1 MNCAGPVLWDCAR
14 QPSMNSENVGK
25 GVPLMTLRKPLA
37 SLLLLALI
45 SPAFIA
51 RPLPA
56 QDPARNPVQNSAQHA
71 VPPAV
76 FGYRNFTAEA
86 KIEKQFLA
94 VPSAKLAGQELKIL
108 TGEPHLAAT
117 PEDRKTA
124 EYVARKFRAAGLET
138 EIVPYRV
145 LLNQPKLVRVEAY
158 DASGKLLMSGPT
170 REHVAGDPY
179 QDDPRVVMPFNGS
192 SGSGDVTAEVVY
204 ANYGRLE
211 DFDQL
216 AARHIDLHGKIVL
229 ARYGANFRGVKVY
242 IAEERGAAG
251 VLLYSDPQDDGYAK
265 GDAYPLGPWRPETG
279 VQRGAVQYLFKFPGD
294 PETPGVASTLD
305 LPDSARGT
313 PYGNQPRISSI
324 PISSHDAA
332 PILQA
337 LQGSVAPPG
346 WQGALGFRYRLG
358 VTGGP
363 GSVKVHLVSE
373 QDYQRRIIWDVIGK
387 IKGTQFPAEW
397 VVAGNH
403 RDAWVYG
410 AVDPGSGTAAMLEAV
425 HGVGRLLRQGW
436 RPKRTIV
443 FASWDA
449 EEEGLIGSTEW
460 VEQNA
465 PALTRAVAY
474 FNTDIAVSG
483 PDFTA
488 TAVPSLKQFLS
499 ELTRAV
505 PSPLG
510 GTVYQQWRVSHPA
523 QNQPPAQS
531 GSLDQDNRR
540 ATNAP
545 FEAGEE
551 VRVSDLGSGSD
562 FTAFFQHAGVPST
575 DIGSEGP
582 YGVYHS
588 AFDNFAWYTQNADP
602 NFVYLQE
609 MARVFGLEALRMA
622 DADVLPYD
630 YVAYAHA
637 IRSYIDAA
645 RQKAEIPSDR
655 SSSLGRKASGQG
667 LNSLNFA
674 PVQAAATRFSAA
686 AERAHSL
693 EISASG
699 DLARLNLALRQT
711 ETALLSEQGL
721 PHRPWYRHTIYAPG
735 EYTGYAAVVIPGVN
749 EALDAHDFNRAAQQL
764 TVLAQALDR
773 AAQAL
778 NSVQ

>member
-1 MNCAGPVLWDCAR
+1 
-14 QPSMNSENVGK
+14 
-25 GVPLMTLRKPLA
+25 MTLRQPLA
-37 SLLLLALI
+37 SLLLLVLI
-45 SPAFIA
+45 PPAFIA
-51 RPLPA
+51 GPLTA
-56 QDPARNPVQNSAQHA
+56 QNPTRNAT
-71 VPPAV
+71 PPAV
-76 FGYRNFTAEA
+76 FGYRDFTAEA
-86 KIEKQFLA
+86 KIEEKFLA
-94 VPSAKLAGQELKIL
+94 VPSAKLAGQHLKTL
-108 TGEPHLAAT
+108 TREPHLAAT

-124 EYVARKFRAAGLET
+124 EYVARKFRAAGLDT

-158 DASGKLLMSGPT
+158 DFHGKQLMSGPT

-179 QDDPRVVMPFNGS
+179 QDDPRVTMPFNGS

-251 VLLYSDPQDDGYAK
+251 VLLYSDPQDDGYTK
-265 GDAYPLGPWRPETG
+265 GDAYPHGPWRPETG

-305 LPDSARGT
+305 LPDSARDT
-313 PYGNQPRISSI
+313 PYANQPRIISI
-324 PISSHDAA
+324 PISFHDAA

-337 LQGSVAPPG
+337 LQGPAAPPD
-346 WQGALGFRYRLG
+346 WQGGLGLRYHLG
-358 VTGGP
+358 VIGGP

-373 QDYQRRIIWDVIGK
+373 QDYQRRVIWDVIGK
-387 IKGTQFPAEW
+387 VKGTAYPAEW

-425 HGVGRLLRQGW
+425 HGVGALLRQGW
-436 RPKRTIV
+436 QPKRTIV

-488 TAVPSLKQFLS
+488 SAVPSLKQFLS

-510 GTVYQQWRVSHPA
+510 GTVYQQWRANHPRQNEHLSH
-523 QNQPPAQS
+523 NERPAQS
-531 GSLDQDNRR
+531 GSLDQDNRHS
-540 ATNAP
+540 ANAP
-545 FEAGEE
+545 SEAGEE

-588 AFDNFAWYTQNADP
+588 VFDNFAWYTQNADP
-602 NFVYLQE
+602 SFVYLQE

-645 RQKAEIPSDR
+645 KRKAAISGDR
-655 SSSLGRKASGQG
+655 SSPPDQKASGQG
-667 LNSLNFA
+667 LNPHDFV
-674 PVQAAATRFSAA
+674 PVQAAANRFSAA

-693 EISASG
+693 QIASSG
-699 DLARLNLALRQT
+699 DLTRLNLALRQT

-764 TVLAQALDR
+764 TVLAQALER

-778 NSVQ
+778 EQAR